1 MFPLR
6 TEQRSHRQTF
16 AISVSREART
26 RSFNAPAQRVPP
38 MLQPHRPPRIA
49 CLATDPLTTRVLM
62 AGQLNFLQ
70 QQGFDVTLI
79 ASPGADLDRAAAREG
94 VRVISVPMSREI
106 APLQDWLSLR
116 QLTRVLQ
123 DLKPDIVNAGT
134 PKAGLLGMLAAT
146 WARVPIRIYTLRGLR
161 LETSTGP
168 KRLLL
173 TTTERVAAR
182 CAHKVICVSPSLRV
196 AFEKYRLGTSQ
207 QAVVLGGG
215 SSNGV
220 DAARFA
226 PTPARLSEASAIRQS
241 MGIPEG
247 AQVIGFVGR
256 LTRDKG
262 VTELI
267 SVFETLAKEMPHLHL
282 MLVGGFEDGDP
293 LCARLRDEIWSNPR
307 VHITGFVNET
317 AAYYSAFDLLVFP
330 SHREGLPNVPLE
342 AAASGHPTA
351 GFAATGTVDAVLNG
365 QTGTLVSVGDVK
377 GLTDSVRR
385 YLQDPLLLARHGK
398 QAQLRVQTE
407 FRREV
412 IWQELYDLYTGE
424 LQARGLPMPQPSSAE
439 NAVAAA

>member
-1 MFPLR
+1 M
-6 TEQRSHRQTF
+6 
-16 AISVSREART
+16 
-26 RSFNAPAQRVPP
+26 PP
-38 MLQPHRPPRIA
+38 INRPPKVA

-62 AGQLNFLQ
+62 AGQLGFLR

-79 ASPGADLDRAAAREG
+79 AAPGVDLEHTAAREG
-94 VRVISVPMSREI
+94 VRVIPVPMSREI
-106 APLQDWLSLR
+106 TPGKDWKSLR
-116 QLTRVLQ
+116 QLTRVLK

-161 LETSTGP
+161 METATGA

-173 TTTERVAAR
+173 TSTERIASR
-182 CAHKVICVSPSLRV
+182 CAHKVVCVSSSLRE
-196 AFEKYRLGTSQ
+196 AFVRHRLGNAN

-220 DAARFA
+220 QTERFISTAARCQ
-226 PTPARLSEASAIRQS
+226 EAQLIRQS
-241 MGIPEG
+241 MGIPAG
-247 AQVIGFVGR
+247 APVLGFVGR

-262 VTELI
+262 VAELLA
-267 SVFETLAKEMPHLHL
+267 VFQALSRNQPDLHL
-282 MLVGGFEDGDP
+282 LLVGGFEDGDP
-293 LCARLRDEIWSNPR
+293 VSARLRDEIWSNPR
-307 VHITGFVNET
+307 VHITGFVNDT

-342 AAASGHPTA
+342 AAASGRPTA

-377 GLTDSVRR
+377 GLTDAVQR
-385 YLQDPLLLARHGK
+385 YLSDPLLLARHGK
-398 QAQLRVQTE
+398 EAQQRVDTE

-412 IWQELYDLYTGE
+412 IWQSLADLYIGE
-424 LQARGLPMPQPSSAE
+424 LRARGLPLPHAQSEAPQVR
-439 NAVAAA
+439 AVA